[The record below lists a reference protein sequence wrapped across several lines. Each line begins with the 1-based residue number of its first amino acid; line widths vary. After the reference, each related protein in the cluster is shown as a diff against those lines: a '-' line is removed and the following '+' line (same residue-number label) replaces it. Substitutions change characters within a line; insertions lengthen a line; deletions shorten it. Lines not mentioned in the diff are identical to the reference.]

1 MYYQLGR
8 DKKMRLTD
16 KIQSILN
23 VEEKIAK
30 DVLNYIEEEN
40 EIDFSEVTPRQLKK
54 TIIDAY
60 SCLMVSA

>member
-1 MYYQLGR
+1 
-8 DKKMRLTD
+8 MRLTD
-16 KIQSILN
+16 KIQLILN